1 MERGI
6 GSMTEEQ
13 KRILAEHEAK
23 YMKFMPD
30 LEAMGEDGFTS
41 CGGNC
46 SSCSSDCDSRQEDQ
60 KTPKKAGRIVA
71 VFSGKGGTG
80 KSVITCLLADMLQRM
95 GKKVGVMDADLANPT
110 VHYLY
115 GKLDRVAAEGDKL
128 LPLTADSGVVF
139 ISQGNVEKDPNQ
151 PLLQEGKDIAVGA
164 LNFYLGVKWPEDLDF
179 LLIDMPSGIGDVP
192 LQIGTIIPFDGAVCV
207 SNPSDLTDYLVKKSV
222 GLMKMI
228 MIPVVGVVENKAY
241 LSTDSGDILL
251 GTDPAEHAGN
261 VGAPLI
267 ATVPLSLELS
277 VMADFGR
284 ISDAQVPELAPAA
297 ELLTR

>member
-1 MERGI
+1 M
-6 GSMTEEQ
+6 
-13 KRILAEHEAK
+13 
-23 YMKFMPD
+23 
-30 LEAMGEDGFTS
+30 
-41 CGGNC
+41 
-46 SSCSSDCDSRQEDQ
+46 
-60 KTPKKAGRIVA
+60 
-71 VFSGKGGTG
+71 
-80 KSVITCLLADMLQRM
+80 
-95 GKKVGVMDADLANPT
+95 
-110 VHYLY
+110 
-115 GKLDRVAAEGDKL
+115 
-128 LPLTADSGVVF
+128 
-139 ISQGNVEKDPNQ
+139 
-151 PLLQEGKDIAVGA
+151 GA

-207 SNPSDLTDYLVKKSV
+207 SNPSDLTDFLVKKSV

-228 MIPVVGVVENKAY
+228 MIPVVGVVMNKAY
-241 LSTDSGDILL
+241 LSTESGDILL

-297 ELLTR
+297 ELLCR